1 MIQLNFMQKLVGF
14 IFACLCSLTV
24 LSQEIDSVFTLK
36 NSPFFTRLIET
47 KAEIQPLRS
56 SLLPFLKPQSN
67 WLKTRRHQFLKL
79 GNQLYIHFTGS
90 GLLYQLQNPTDSIL
104 TFKRIDKNE
113 NYNYNIDAFLFLNQQ
128 DIYNIGGY
136 GFWKTTGVLRKYNRK
151 DLEWD
156 AEPIDQE
163 IHLPNS
169 DVLSTSGQLSWF
181 NTKSQYLYAPYQTII
196 NEGLKKET
204 KEGNDQLETY
214 RLDLKTKEWKK
225 LGKTNEEFYNILHKA
240 KWILNTDYGHL
251 ISYYHKVYQVN
262 YEENEIKV
270 NENPSLVQGL
280 ERINTDYLVYYH
292 NQTIYYLNGR
302 NWQYDSVKVPS
313 SQFEKADFRVWKKS
327 NTGLWIGFSPILIV
341 LFAAAAK
348 KREAKK
354 KRAQLLEDAANK
366 VPISPTAKIKF
377 NETEKQLLNLLL
389 GNSKQNRTT
398 TIAEINYVLGIKDK
412 NVGLQK
418 KVRSEVIRS
427 INEKFNF
434 LQDGDTELVCNIR
447 SQADKRYFE
456 YFIDK
461 ENIALLEII
470 LSDEV

>member
-36 NSPFFTRLIET
+36 NSPFFSDLIRN
-47 KAEIQPLRS
+47 KKLIQPLRS
-56 SLLPFLKPQSN
+56 SEFNFLKPQHKD
-67 WLKTRRHQFLKL
+67 LKTRRYQFFKS
-79 GNQLYIHFTGS
+79 GQDFYIHFNGS
-90 GLLYQLQNPTDSIL
+90 GFLYKLENPNDSIL
-104 TFKRIDKNE
+104 TFKRIDDTE
-113 NYNYNIDAFLFLNQQ
+113 NYNYNIEAFLFTHQKE
-128 DIYNIGGY
+128 IYNIGGY
-136 GFWKTTGVLRKYNRK
+136 GFWRTSGTLRKYNRK
-151 DLEWD
+151 DQEWD

-163 IHLPNS
+163 IHMPYTDQLG
-169 DVLSTSGQLSWF
+169 TSGQLSWF
-181 NTKSQYLYAPYQTII
+181 NNNTQHLFVPFQRII
-196 NEGLKKET
+196 NAGVKIEKEEDQIDKKV
-204 KEGNDQLETY
+204 Y
-214 RLDLKTKEWKK
+214 RLDLKNKTWKK
-225 LGKTNEEFYNILHKA
+225 LGKTHPDYFDLLQQT
-240 KWILNTDYGHL
+240 KWILSTDSGQL
-251 ISYYHKVYQVN
+251 ICFNHKVYQIDF
-262 YEENEIKV
+262 EENIIK
-270 NENPSLVQGL
+270 ENIEPSFAQTL
-280 ERINTDYLVYYH
+280 ERINESYLKYYH
-292 NQTIYYLNGR
+292 QGTIYYLNGITG
-302 NWQYDSVKVPS
+302 QYDSLKIPLES
-313 SQFEKADFRVWKKS
+313 FEKADFRVWKKS

-461 ENIALLEII
+461 ENIALLEIL